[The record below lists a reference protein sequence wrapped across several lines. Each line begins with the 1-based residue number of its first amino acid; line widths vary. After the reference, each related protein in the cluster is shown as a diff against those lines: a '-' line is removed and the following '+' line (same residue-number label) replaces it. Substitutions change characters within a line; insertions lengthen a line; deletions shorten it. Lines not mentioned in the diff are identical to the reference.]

1 MSRASDL
8 GVKPAHIRR
17 STASRISKAK
27 AALTEI
33 IGLWGDI
40 DQGMVNEAENLI
52 TAMDGLTESL
62 DASIELLREEWPE

>member
-8 GVKPAHIRR
+8 GVKPAQIRR
-17 STASRISKAK
+17 STVSRIGKAK
-27 AALTEI
+27 AALVEI

>member
-1 MSRASDL
+1 MSRAADL
-8 GVKPAHIRR
+8 GVKPAQIRR
-17 STASRISKAK
+17 STVSRIGKAK

-33 IGLWGDI
+33 IGLWDDI